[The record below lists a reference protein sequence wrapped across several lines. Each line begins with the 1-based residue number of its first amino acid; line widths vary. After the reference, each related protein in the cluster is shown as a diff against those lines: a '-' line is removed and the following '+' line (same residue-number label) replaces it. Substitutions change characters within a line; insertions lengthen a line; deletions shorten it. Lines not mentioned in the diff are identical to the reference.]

1 MRDWSSDV
9 CSSDLAEASEETLAG
24 IENIGPITAGSIR
37 TWFAHPHNTEMVKK
51 LRRAGVRL
59 EAEQSQGAPAE
70 GPFTGLTFV
79 ITGTLSQPREDVKA
93 WITALGGK
101 VTDTVSQKTSYVIVG
116 NDPGGT
122 KFNKA
127 QQLAIPML
135 DEAALQRMAES
146 KP

>member
-1 MRDWSSDV
+1 MLTVHFRSLAA
-9 CSSDLAEASEETLAG
+9 LAEASEETLAG
-24 IENIGPITAGSIR
+24 IETSAPLRRGASVPGSPIR
-37 TWFAHPHNTEMVKK
+37 TTQRWSRSSAAPVCVWKPNSHRCTG
-51 LRRAGVRL
+51 RRA
-59 EAEQSQGAPAE
+59 
-70 GPFTGLTFV
+70 FTGLTFV

>member
-1 MRDWSSDV
+1 MLFRS
-9 CSSDLAEASEETLAG
+9 
-24 IENIGPITAGSIR
+24 
-37 TWFAHPHNTEMVKK
+37 
-51 LRRAGVRL
+51 
-59 EAEQSQGAPAE
+59 
-70 GPFTGLTFV
+70 
-79 ITGTLSQPREDVKA
+79 